1 MSGDKKEEKVWM
13 SMNGLVKQF
22 GEKEKNKKTAKATKR
37 AKGKVKGSSSK
48 YIVKYDKDGVKHMI
62 LRG

>member
-1 MSGDKKEEKVWM
+1 MSGDKKEEKVWI
-13 SMNGLVKQF
+13 SMNGLVKQL
-22 GEKEKNKKTAKATKR
+22 GEKEKNQKTAKATKR
-37 AKGKVKGSSSK
+37 AKGKVKGSSK